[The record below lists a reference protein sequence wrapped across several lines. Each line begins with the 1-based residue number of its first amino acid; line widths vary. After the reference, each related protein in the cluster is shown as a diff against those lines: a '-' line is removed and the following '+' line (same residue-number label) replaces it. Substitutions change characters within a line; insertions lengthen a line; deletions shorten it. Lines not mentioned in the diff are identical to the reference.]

1 MSRRHARTAPRRGDS
16 GVASLE
22 VVALYPLL
30 VLFGAFA
37 LQVGAAMWTVTATNE
52 AVRTAARAASLGED
66 PYAAA
71 ARSLPDSMNIVAFSS
86 SGGTEHT
93 VRMQVRV
100 PRVSPLPPFTVTR
113 DAVLP

>member
-1 MSRRHARTAPRRGDS
+1 MSRRYMPSRQRRGDS

-66 PYAAA
+66 PYTAA
-71 ARSLPDSMNIVAFSS
+71 ARSLPDSMNIVSFSS
-86 SGGTEHT
+86 SGGSEHA
-93 VRMQVRV
+93 VHMQVQV
-100 PRVSPLPPFTVTR
+100 PRVSPLPRFTVTR